1 MHDPG
6 EESGDRANDDREQ
19 KRPVAQSRDRESNDD
34 ARERGHGLNG
44 EVNSSQHDHEGDAG
58 RQDEEHGGVA
68 RKLDQ
73 SARLEKARLGD
84 PNQENEGGKRRE
96 REPLSEV
103 IRTQRL
109 RSHR

>member
-6 EESGDRANDDREQ
+6 KQSGDRANDDREQ
-19 KRPVAQSRDRESNDD
+19 KRPVAQSRDGESHDD

-44 EVNSSQHDHEGDAG
+44 EVNPSKHDHEGDAG
-58 RQDEEHGGVA
+58 REDEQYGGIA
-68 RKLDQ
+68 RELNQ

-84 PNQENEGGKRRE
+84 PDHQNEGRKRRE
-96 REPLSEV
+96 RQPLSEV
-103 IRTQRL
+103 IRTQGL